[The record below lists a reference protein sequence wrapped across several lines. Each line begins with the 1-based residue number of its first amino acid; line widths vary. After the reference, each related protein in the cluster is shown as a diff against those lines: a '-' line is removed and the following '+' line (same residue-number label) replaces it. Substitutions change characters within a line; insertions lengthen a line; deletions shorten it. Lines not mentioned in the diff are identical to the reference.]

1 MIACC
6 SKATSAMLTEISA
19 ALAEIAPEAP
29 PEALRKLAYAGSMP
43 MTEPPSNPRLLV
55 LQAFRAALTGTPP
68 PPLATLAE
76 LLEQGLLEQALL
88 ELKRARPRLQP
99 ADPWYALRKTMEAE
113 VAKARERRLH
123 QWPLDPDRRVLRLR
137 MEVRSPACDLH
148 PSALQAALARA
159 LLEAGWPLA
168 MGLEKSPRPMVR
180 LGYPLPLGV
189 PGLSEWADATLRE
202 RPPFPKEEWADR
214 VHARGPGGLRILQLE
229 EIPHHASPVLELSRR
244 AHWAWTCP
252 EALHPLAME
261 RLRRFEAAETY
272 AIAKIGKVEGQKQ
285 VKQIEVRHL
294 VLDMGWEGDTFRFA
308 TRLAPGEALSPVKLL
323 AGVLELEASAIQGLA
338 RLSVELAE
346 DPRLLAAG
354 KYETKLHNIFE
365 DAVLLESGATIPQE
379 EDEDDDPIVLRG
391 GPPKP

>member
-6 SKATSAMLTEISA
+6 SKATATLLTEISA
-19 ALAEIAPEAP
+19 ALAEIVPEAP
-29 PEALRKLAYAGSMP
+29 RKLPWKLAYAGSMP

-55 LQAFRAALTGTPP
+55 LQAFRAALAGPP
-68 PPLATLAE
+68 PPALATLTE
-76 LLEQGLLEQALL
+76 LLAQGLLEQALL

-99 ADPWYALRKTMEAE
+99 ADPWYALRKAMEGE

-137 MEVRSPACDLH
+137 MEIRSPACDLH
-148 PSALQAALARA
+148 PSALQAALART

-168 MGLEKSPRPMVR
+168 MGFEKTPRPMVR
-180 LGYPLPLGV
+180 LGHPLPLGV
-189 PGLSEWADATLRE
+189 VGLSEWADVTLRE
-202 RPPFPKEEWADR
+202 RPPFPKEEWAER
-214 VHARGPGGLRILQLE
+214 VHARGLEGLRILQLE
-229 EIPHHASPVLELSRR
+229 EIPQHASPVLELSQR

-252 EALHPLAME
+252 QALRSLATE
-261 RLRRFEAAETY
+261 RLRRLEAAEAY

-294 VLDMGWEGDTFRFA
+294 VLDMGWDGDTFRFA

-323 AGVLELEASAIQGLA
+323 AGVLELEASAIQELT

-346 DPRLLAAG
+346 DPRLLTAE

-365 DAVLLESGATIPQE
+365 DAVLLESGAMIPQG
-379 EDEDDDPIVLRG
+379 EDEDDEPIVLRG
-391 GPPKP
+391 NPPPS